1 MAKTKKSFDYGDP
14 FPSRFRNLIEKKGAT
29 LDALAA
35 EFNTTRQTVSNWQN
49 GVTVPDAVSICD
61 IARYFGVTTD
71 YLLGLT
77 DVKTIETNVRAVAEY
92 TGLSEDAVKELHFP
106 YYQEDAFLHNM
117 GHNVYIIDEDS
128 PRIVDNETWMIS
140 QLIEDGALYTIAS
153 YLGEIWDSTVE
164 RTKSILQEKRKIEN
178 ERFNDE
184 FYEELFYYHNQS
196 MSYEEFS
203 KDSLELSKFK
213 KSIDGLSLDEL
224 AHIRLMFDN
233 PGEITVTEIDQFRI
247 QKIIQEFIARQIK
260 LAEGFATEQDEINGK
275 TN

>member
-14 FPSRFRNLIEKKGAT
+14 FPSRFRNLIEKKRAT

-128 PRIVDNETWMIS
+128 PRIDDNETWMIS

-247 QKIIQEFIARQIK
+247 QKIIQEFIARQMK

>member
-1 MAKTKKSFDYGDP
+1 M
-14 FPSRFRNLIEKKGAT
+14 
-29 LDALAA
+29 
-35 EFNTTRQTVSNWQN
+35 V
-49 GVTVPDAVSICD
+49 
-61 IARYFGVTTD
+61 
-71 YLLGLT
+71 LT
-77 DVKTIETNVRAVAEY
+77 YPLMENH
-92 TGLSEDAVKELHFP
+92 LHR
-106 YYQEDAFLHNM
+106 D
-117 GHNVYIIDEDS
+117 
-128 PRIVDNETWMIS
+128 
-140 QLIEDGALYTIAS
+140 
-153 YLGEIWDSTVE
+153 
-164 RTKSILQEKRKIEN
+164 

>member
-1 MAKTKKSFDYGDP
+1 MAKTKKSFDYKDP
-14 FPSRFRNLIEKKGAT
+14 FPVRFRELIEKKGAT

-128 PRIVDNETWMIS
+128 PRIDDNETWMIS

>member
-77 DVKTIETNVRAVAEY
+77 DVKTIETNVRAVEEY

-128 PRIVDNETWMIS
+128 PRIDDNETWMIS

>member
-106 YYQEDAFLHNM
+106 YYQEDVFLHNM

-128 PRIVDNETWMIS
+128 PRIDDNETWMIS

>member
-128 PRIVDNETWMIS
+128 PRIDDNETWMIS
-140 QLIEDGALYTIAS
+140 QLIEDGALYIIAS

>member
-106 YYQEDAFLHNM
+106 YYQEDAFFHNM

-128 PRIVDNETWMIS
+128 PRIDDNETWMIS

>member
-92 TGLSEDAVKELHFP
+92 TGLSEGAVKELHFP

-128 PRIVDNETWMIS
+128 PRIDDNETWMIS

>member
-14 FPSRFRNLIEKKGAT
+14 FPSRFRNLIEKKKAT

-128 PRIVDNETWMIS
+128 PRIDDNETWMIS

-184 FYEELFYYHNQS
+184 FYEELFYYYNQS

-260 LAEGFATEQDEINGK
+260 LAEGFATEQDEMNGK

>member
-128 PRIVDNETWMIS
+128 PRIDDNETWMIS

-184 FYEELFYYHNQS
+184 FYEELCYYHNQS

>member
-128 PRIVDNETWMIS
+128 PRIDANETWMIS

>member
-29 LDALAA
+29 LDALAT

-128 PRIVDNETWMIS
+128 PRIDDNETWMIS

>member
-14 FPSRFRNLIEKKGAT
+14 FPSRFRNLIEKKKAT

-128 PRIVDNETWMIS
+128 PRIDDNETWMIS

-164 RTKSILQEKRKIEN
+164 RTKSILQKKRKIEN

>member
-14 FPSRFRNLIEKKGAT
+14 FPSCFRNLIEKKGAT

-128 PRIVDNETWMIS
+128 PRIDDNETWMIS

>member
-106 YYQEDAFLHNM
+106 DYQEDAFLHNM

-128 PRIVDNETWMIS
+128 PRIDDNETWMIS

>member
-128 PRIVDNETWMIS
+128 PRIDDNETWMIS

-184 FYEELFYYHNQS
+184 FYEELFCYHNQS

>member
-14 FPSRFRNLIEKKGAT
+14 FPSRFRNLIEKKKAT

-128 PRIVDNETWMIS
+128 PRIDDNETWMIS

>member
-14 FPSRFRNLIEKKGAT
+14 FPSRFRNLIEKKRAT

-128 PRIVDNETWMIS
+128 PRIDDNETWMIS

-224 AHIRLMFDN
+224 AHIRLMFGN

-247 QKIIQEFIARQIK
+247 QKIIQEFIARQMK

>member
-14 FPSRFRNLIEKKGAT
+14 FPSRFRNLIEKKGTT

-128 PRIVDNETWMIS
+128 PRIDDNETWMIS

>member
-14 FPSRFRNLIEKKGAT
+14 FPSRFRNLIEKKKAT

-128 PRIVDNETWMIS
+128 PRIDDNETWMIS

-260 LAEGFATEQDEINGK
+260 LAEGFATEQDEMNGK

>member
-106 YYQEDAFLHNM
+106 YYQEDALLHNM

-128 PRIVDNETWMIS
+128 PRIDDNETWMIS

>member
-1 MAKTKKSFDYGDP
+1 MAKTKKAFDYKDP
-14 FPSRFRNLIEKKGAT
+14 FPVRFRELIEKKGAT
-29 LDALAA
+29 LDSLAA
-35 EFNTTRQTVSNWQN
+35 EFHTTRQTVSNWQN
-49 GVTVPDAVSICD
+49 GATVPDAISICE
-61 IARYFGVTTD
+61 IAKFFGVTTD

-117 GHNVYIIDEDS
+117 GHNVYIIGEDS
-128 PRIVDNETWMIS
+128 PRIDGNETWMMS
-140 QLIEDGALYTIAS
+140 QLIEDGSLYTIAS

-178 ERFNDE
+178 ERFNDD
-184 FYEELFYYHNQS
+184 FYEEFFYYHNQS
-196 MSYEEFS
+196 MSYEEIP

-213 KSIDGLSLDEL
+213 KSIDELSLDEL

-233 PGEITVTEIDQFRI
+233 PDEITVTEIDQFRI

-260 LAEGFATEQDEINGK
+260 LAEGFATEQDEMNSK

>member
-128 PRIVDNETWMIS
+128 PRIDDNETWMIS

-164 RTKSILQEKRKIEN
+164 RTKSILKEKRKIEN

>member
-128 PRIVDNETWMIS
+128 PRIDDNETWMIS

-196 MSYEEFS
+196 RSYEEFS

>member
-14 FPSRFRNLIEKKGAT
+14 FPSRFRNLIEKKKAT
-29 LDALAA
+29 LDVLAA

-128 PRIVDNETWMIS
+128 PRIDDNETWMIS

-260 LAEGFATEQDEINGK
+260 LAEGFATEQDEMNGK